1 MEHVF
6 DEGQALIC
14 PLCHKP
20 LKQQANGSLQCVKKH
35 CFDRSRRGYV
45 NFAPGKGAQ
54 KYSKELFECR
64 RAIFQ
69 DGFYQPVVKALG
81 DILLQRAK
89 KPRARI
95 LDAGCGDGYYA
106 RELSAK
112 FPNRLDMYAFDLSRD
127 AIDLAARGENKVN
140 WMVADLT
147 NIPVKNGGMDG
158 VLDIFTP
165 ANYGEFSRV
174 LAPNGLLIKVIP
186 GEEYLIQLR
195 KAAAEQLRNAVY
207 SNERVTDYFEKH
219 FALIDRRRITHTLP
233 VNEEQKKNF
242 SRMTPMM
249 FGVDTDALDLSAIQ
263 EMTVDVEILVG
274 RRLPS
279 AGKKPAIP
287 EKKPLNAG
295 KKQKA

>member
-1 MEHVF
+1 MEHTF
-6 DEGQALIC
+6 DAGQVLIC
-14 PLCHKP
+14 PLCHKA
-20 LKQQANGSLQCVKKH
+20 LKRQENGSLQCVKKH
-35 CFDRSRRGYV
+35 CFDVSRRGYV

-54 KYSKELFECR
+54 KYSRELFECR

-69 DGFYQPVVKALG
+69 DGFYAPVVKILG
-81 DILLQRAK
+81 DILLQRAR

-106 RELSAK
+106 KEISRK

-127 AIDLAARGENKVN
+127 AIDLAARGENKVT

-174 LAPNGLLIKVIP
+174 LAPGGLLIKVIP
-186 GEEYLIQLR
+186 AENYLIQLR
-195 KAAAEQLRNAVY
+195 QAASEQLRSATY

-219 FALIDRRRITHTLP
+219 FIPIDRRRITHTLP
-233 VNEEQKKNF
+233 VNEEQKKHF
-242 SRMTPMM
+242 ARMTPMM
-249 FGVDTDALDLSAIQ
+249 FGVDTDQLDLSSIE

-279 AGKKPAIP
+279 AGKKP
-287 EKKPLNAG
+287 EKK
-295 KKQKA
+295 

>member
-1 MEHVF
+1 MAGQFVE
-6 DEGQALIC
+6 EQALIC
-14 PLCHKP
+14 PLCHKA

-35 CFDRSRRGYV
+35 CFDVSRRGYV

-69 DGFYQPVVKALG
+69 DGFYDPVVKELG
-81 DILLQRAK
+81 KILLQRAK

-106 RELSAK
+106 RALSAQ

-127 AIDLAARGENKVN
+127 AVDLAARGENKVK

-158 VLDIFTP
+158 VMDIFTP
-165 ANYGEFSRV
+165 ANYAEFSRV
-174 LAPNGLLIKVIP
+174 LIPGGLLLKVIP

-195 KAAAEQLRNAVY
+195 KAAADQLRNASY

-219 FALIDRRRITHTLP
+219 FALIDRKRITHTLP
-233 VNEEQKKNF
+233 VNEEQKRHF
-242 SRMTPMM
+242 ARMTPMM
-249 FGVDTDALDLSAIQ
+249 FGVDTDALDLSAMQ
-263 EMTVDVEILVG
+263 EMTIDVEILVG

-279 AGKKPAIP
+279 AGKKPA
-287 EKKPLNAG
+287 ENQKSASVG
-295 KKQKA
+295 KKAR

>member
-1 MEHVF
+1 M
-6 DEGQALIC
+6 IC
-14 PLCHKP
+14 PLCHKA
-20 LKQQANGSLQCVKKH
+20 LKQQQNGSLQCVKKH
-35 CFDRSRRGYV
+35 CFDVSRRGYV

-54 KYSKELFECR
+54 KYSKALFECR

-69 DGFYQPVVKALG
+69 DGFYAPVVKALG
-81 DILLQRAK
+81 DILLQRAR

-106 RELSAK
+106 RELSQK

-127 AIDLAARGENKVN
+127 AVDLAARGENKVK

-158 VLDIFTP
+158 LLDIFTP
-165 ANYGEFSRV
+165 ANYAEFSRV
-174 LAPNGLLIKVIP
+174 LSPGGLLIKVIP
-186 GEEYLIQLR
+186 GENYLIQLR
-195 KAAAEQLRNAVY
+195 KAAAEQLRNTTY

-219 FALIDRRRITHTLP
+219 FALIDRRCITHTLP
-233 VNEEQKKNF
+233 VNEEQKKHF
-242 SRMTPMM
+242 ARMTPMM
-249 FGVDTDALDLSAIQ
+249 FGVDTDQLDLSAIE

-279 AGKKPAIP
+279 AGKKPAEQQKP
-287 EKKPLNAG
+287 VAEKKP
-295 KKQKA
+295 QKNGHKS